1 MTDAEITQGFTEI
14 VRDSLDDDSVEL
26 RPETTAAEVKG
37 WDSVAMVAII
47 VAVEQRFGVR
57 LRSKE
62 IDKVACVGD
71 MVSLIHSKVG

>member
-1 MTDAEITQGFTEI
+1 MTEAEITAGFTEI
-14 VRDSLDDDSVEL
+14 VREALDNDGVEL

-47 VAVEQRFGVR
+47 VAVEQRFSVR

-71 MVSLIHSKVG
+71 MVSLIQSKVG

>member
-1 MTDAEITQGFTEI
+1 MTEAEITAGFTDI
-14 VRDSLDDDSVEL
+14 VRESLDDDTITL
-26 RPETTAAEVKG
+26 QPATTAAEVKG

-71 MVSLIHSKVG
+71 MVALIHSKVA

>member
-1 MTDAEITQGFTEI
+1 MTEAEISAGFTEI
-14 VRDSLDDDSVEL
+14 VRESLDDDSIEL

-47 VAVEQRFGVR
+47 VAVEQRFDVR

-71 MVSLIHSKVG
+71 MITLIHSKVG

>member
-1 MTDAEITQGFTEI
+1 MTEAEITTGFTEI
-14 VRDSLDDDSVEL
+14 VRESLDDDSITL
-26 RPETTAAEVKG
+26 QPEMTAAEVKG

-71 MVSLIHSKVG
+71 MVALIHSKVA

>member
-1 MTDAEITQGFTEI
+1 MTEAEITAGFTEI
-14 VRDSLDDDSVEL
+14 VREALDNDAVEL

-47 VAVEQRFGVR
+47 VAVEQRFSVR